1 MARLRQLVL
10 VRHGETDGESSVRF
24 HGSGDVALSAE
35 GIAQMERVAAAFAH
49 RVPDL
54 VVSSPLRRALRSAQI
69 AGRGA
74 PIRIEA
80 NFREI
85 HFGRWEGLSKEEI
98 RARDPVLYEDWQNR
112 AEGFEFPGG
121 ELRASFRERVREGLD
136 ALLRADA
143 RDALVVVHKGVIRT
157 IVELLTGEAL
167 PPDTPAIGE
176 RIVLTRNPDG
186 TWYRGVRSS
195 DPPGLPPATGVV
207 YV

>member
-24 HGSGDVALSAE
+24 HGSGDVALSAI
-35 GIAQMERVAAAFAH
+35 GTAQMQRVAAAFAN

-54 VVSSPLRRALRSAQI
+54 LVASPMRRALGSAQI

-98 RARDPVLYEDWQNR
+98 RARDPILYEDWQSR

-121 ELRASFRERVREGLD
+121 ELRASFRERVQAGLD
-136 ALLRADA
+136 TLLRADA
-143 RDALVVVHKGVIRT
+143 RDALLVVHKGVIRA
-157 IVELLTGEAL
+157 IVEALTGEKLAL
-167 PPDTPAIGE
+167 DEPAIGE
-176 RIVLTRNPDG
+176 LIVVTRNPDG

-195 DPPGLPPATGVV
+195 NPPGLPPATGVV
-207 YV
+207 HV